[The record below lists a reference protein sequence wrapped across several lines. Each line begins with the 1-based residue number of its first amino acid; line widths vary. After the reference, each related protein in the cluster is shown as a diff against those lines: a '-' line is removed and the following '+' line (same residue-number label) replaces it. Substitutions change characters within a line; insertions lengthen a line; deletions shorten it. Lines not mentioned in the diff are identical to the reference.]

1 MEDRTRGRRM
11 SLTIKQER
19 FVLEYMKDGNA
30 SRAYREAYD
39 AENMKE
45 SSINVNASKLLSDT
59 KIAQRVQELR
69 NKETESAIISIEKR
83 KELLTKFIY
92 DEDTNN
98 AMKAIEILNKMD
110 GVYVV
115 KQQTEVSGTLG
126 VQKIERV
133 IVDGVE

>member
-1 MEDRTRGRRM
+1 M

>member
-1 MEDRTRGRRM
+1 M

-39 AENMKE
+39 AENMAENTINNKASAMLKKGEIRDRIE
-45 SSINVNASKLLSDT
+45 SM
-59 KIAQRVQELR
+59 R
-69 NKETESAIISIEKR
+69 NKETESAILSIEKR
-83 KELLTKFIY
+83 KELLTKY
-92 DEDTNN
+92 AYEEDAGN

-115 KQQTEVSGTLG
+115 KQQTELSGTVG

-133 IVDGVE
+133 IVDDSSN

>member
-1 MEDRTRGRRM
+1 M

-39 AENMKE
+39 AENMGE
-45 SSINVNASKLLSDT
+45 ATINVQASKLLKND
-59 KIAQRVQELR
+59 KVAIRIQELR
-69 NKETESAIISIEKR
+69 NKETESAILSIEKR
-83 KELLTKFIY
+83 KEMLTKFAY
-92 DEDTNN
+92 EEDSGN

-133 IVDGVE
+133 IVDSE